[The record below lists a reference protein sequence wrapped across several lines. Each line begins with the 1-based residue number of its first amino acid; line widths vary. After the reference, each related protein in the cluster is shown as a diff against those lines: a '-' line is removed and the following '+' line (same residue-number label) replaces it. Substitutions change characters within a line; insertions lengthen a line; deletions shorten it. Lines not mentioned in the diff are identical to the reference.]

1 MPTLIFIISRIVIL
15 ACLVLILGYVFG
27 NFSTKPLLATLTKA
41 ASILILAGFIAGS
54 VLILGFRN
62 ARHSRDFNKDKWCGY
77 QYLQTDS
84 TRTK

>member
-1 MPTLIFIISRIVIL
+1 MPTLIFIISRIVII

-41 ASILILAGFIAGS
+41 ASILILAGFIVGS
-54 VLILGFRN
+54 VFILRFRN
-62 ARHSRDFNKDKWCGY
+62 ANHTCDFNKDSWCGY
-77 QYLQTDS
+77 QHLQTDS